1 MEKARNILFFG
12 DFGCTT
18 GFGSVSKQLIDH
30 WTKMLN
36 SEDRITV
43 LALNNFAK
51 EAYEYN
57 DKVVVIPALNTK
69 EERDKDP
76 YCRNTLLK
84 FMFNMKFTHVFL
96 FNDVEV
102 FNPLKLPIESFP
114 VEANPVVVLFV
125 YQLNVVLDDPV
136 KLINPELFPLQTVTS
151 SIGLTKAPGI
161 ISTESFK

>member
-1 MEKARNILFFG
+1 MYHYIFLVDNSYSMTQHLTKILNVIAFPLQTPFDGVIVTIEIFG
-12 DFGCTT
+12 E
-18 GFGSVSKQLIDH
+18 L
-30 WTKMLN
+30 
-36 SEDRITV
+36 
-43 LALNNFAK
+43 
-51 EAYEYN
+51 
-57 DKVVVIPALNTK
+57 
-69 EERDKDP
+69 
-76 YCRNTLLK
+76 
-84 FMFNMKFTHVFL
+84 
-96 FNDVEV
+96 VEV